1 MKKKAG
7 LLVLFISSCMIYAQG
22 YKSWDYYDGI
32 AANNKLR
39 VLNIFVNVIYDLDTT
54 INKVEDTDPPHWPRI
69 TNASQAGINVSGT
82 IPNYL
87 LDFMDTS
94 YVCGNTQG
102 TITRLYGE
110 SSFDSLQLIGD
121 FVVVNLLESRVIQ
134 DYAVFNYGNIAKTC
148 INMINDTPTGLHTIY
163 GHDSICDYSQNSTAI
178 DFFQII
184 IRNISKEYGG
194 LGMNSGCKTAL
205 LQGKLVKFGDLY
217 YPIRKY
223 GTIQNVGS
231 DDVSLNP
238 TGIVSHEISHALF
251 GGNNFHTSGGN
262 HRGSTESMPWMNIQG
277 GYGLMGAAHSGLV
290 SCNGYERWRMHWKHA
305 GSPYYISAHNISNNM
320 YVNSDIKKE
329 DGTKW
334 FLLRDFVTY
343 GDAVRIKMPYKDS
356 TITPNQYIWL
366 EFHNVGHNNKLDF
379 LQYSNSDSCLYSGT
393 PGIYAYYQIGR
404 DVLESENRYDIWDI
418 VNRDNLRIISNEGY
432 WDYTRHIMERDTS
445 FDCTQWNWV
454 PDYYTPDYSNA
465 FCGYNDQEKFIVP
478 EDYDT
483 DLGSIFDD
491 PDDIQERVMSNKI
504 AQGDTVK
511 HSLSFLGDSLDA
523 FSSHRKINMGTN
535 PSTCNAKTYYSY
547 NTSTS
552 FPMRLA
558 FNKNSQYNNAT
569 TYLTGLSIEMIP
581 RPDSVTYLVKIRWDD
596 YDIVDDARWTGKIAL
611 KGTERVNLTRGH
623 DITLAQNRTPAQQ
636 IRDSVSG
643 YFAAP
648 TQLTCEA
655 GSVFAQEPQSTL
667 TLTEKSRFVL
677 DSGAVYQLGDSAQI
691 LVQGGSTFTIGKGA
705 DLTGGIASEIVVDSL
720 STLCVYDT
728 AKLRREA
735 RLIVRPGGKLIVDGG
750 TLTNACEGEMWQG
763 IIVEGNPSLP
773 QYAQRQGSV
782 ILNNAT
788 VENARNAIST
798 HTADSAIWIGTGGIV
813 QATNTLFR
821 NNLCSMEMSLYENRN
836 VAGDTIDNTSH
847 FNNCT
852 FRIDTANLFPANNCT
867 FVQHVSLWGVR
878 GVKFNGCTFQNQDTT
893 HSYVNR
899 GRALYTADAGYRC
912 RRICPV
918 ISDTDPCACQPS
930 GSQPVVRCS
939 FTGFY
944 KAIESTGDCGQG
956 SIVIDNCD
964 FANNFVGIVL
974 NASDN
979 AQVSYNHF
987 NLDFSQKGNSGL
999 RLASSTGFTVEDN
1012 DFVRMLTTQDTI
1024 YGIICDNTGN
1034 AENFIRRN
1042 DFSNLFYG
1050 CYSLKNNGPI
1060 ANRPRGLQFNCN
1072 SYTANTYDIYVPANS
1087 TIRNVQ
1093 GSLTAGADNDF
1104 SNTITRS
1111 LTIPMTMNTLSYYYS
1126 SGNSHIPVGTSNYTG
1141 YGTATANPCAST
1153 LCGLQNPG
1161 FPPGIIRYASLSE
1174 EYEQLSDEFERR
1186 GYGAILSDRGHYTDS
1201 EVQDAMAAESRL
1213 DSLSVEMAE
1222 LSNRGIKAVIQ
1233 DSVMDFSQLKDWFG
1247 LVNTLSAKYLLVET
1261 HYLTGDYAAA
1271 NRLLSALPD
1280 MFDMSEEEQEEY
1292 GNYRAFHALRNAL
1305 AGNTLQSSGVSARRT
1320 WAELTEPEL
1329 AELQRIAEGT
1339 QGRTATMAQGILCFF
1354 YRICYE
1360 EDNVFGDAGTEF
1372 FTPRSLWE
1380 SQPATESSAL
1390 HVYPNPAGSVLHIE
1404 SGSSLRE
1411 VTAYD
1416 PTGRIVL
1423 RQSISGTSQ
1432 TLDISQLHSGIYL
1445 LRVVTENGV
1454 ETGRFVKN

>member
-1 MKKKAG
+1 MASHGKHR
-7 LLVLFISSCMIYAQG
+7 F
-22 YKSWDYYDGI
+22 
-32 AANNKLR
+32 
-39 VLNIFVNVIYDLDTT
+39 LNIFVNVIYNLDST

-121 FVVVNLLESRVIQ
+121 FVVVNVLESRVIQ
-134 DYAVFNYGNIAKTC
+134 DYAVFNYINIAKTC
-148 INMINDTPTGLHTIY
+148 MDMINDTPTGLHTLY
-163 GHDSICDYSQNSTAI
+163 GHDSIYHYSNNNSRI
-178 DFFQII
+178 QCYQII
-184 IRNISKEYGG
+184 IRNISSAYGG
-194 LGMNSGCKTAL
+194 LGMNSGMKKNV
-205 LQGKLVKFGDLY
+205 LQECSIKMGDRY
-217 YPIRKY
+217 YPISGV
-223 GTIQNVGS
+223 GTVQNVGS
-231 DDVSLNP
+231 DDISTNP
-238 TGIVSHEISHALF
+238 TGIVPHEISHSLF

-366 EFHNVGHNNKLDF
+366 EFHNVGNNNKLDF

-581 RPDSVTYLVKIRWDD
+581 RPDSVSYLVKIRWDD
-596 YDIVDDARWTGKIAL
+596 YDIVDDTRWTGKIAL

-648 TQLTCEA
+648 TKLTCEA
-655 GSVFAQEPQSTL
+655 GSHFTQQPHSTL
-667 TLTEKSRFVL
+667 LLTEKSRFVL
-677 DSGAVYQLGDSAQI
+677 DSAATYHLGDSAQI
-691 LVQGGSTFTIGKGA
+691 LVQGASTFTISKGA
-705 DLTGGIASEIVVDSL
+705 DFTGGIASEIVVDSL
-720 STLCVYDT
+720 STLYVYDT
-728 AKLRREA
+728 ARLRREA
-735 RLIVRPGGKLIVDGG
+735 RLIVRPGGKLIVNGG
-750 TLTNACEGEMWQG
+750 TLTSACEGEMWQG

-798 HTADSAIWIGTGGIV
+798 RGADTNAVYEHTGGIV

-821 NNLCSMEMSLYENRN
+821 NNRRAAEFLEYENHSGSN
-836 VAGDTIDNTSH
+836 VTDNTSR
-847 FNNCT
+847 FTRCT
-852 FRIDTANLFPANNCT
+852 FIVDDDNLFASNGT
-867 FVQHVSLWGVR
+867 SFLEHVSMWRVR
-878 GVKFNGCTFQNQDTT
+878 GVKFNGCDFRNETT
-893 HSYVNR
+893 GTSVR
-899 GRALYTADAGYRC
+899 GTGIRSIEAGFTAKRV
-912 RRICPV
+912 CPQLSNSDPCGCYNSG
-918 ISDTDPCACQPS
+918 SDT
-930 GSQPVVRCS
+930 VRRCS
-939 FTGFY
+939 FTGFSEAVHAANTLGAY
-944 KAIESTGDCGQG
+944 DITL
-956 SIVIDNCD
+956 DNCD
-964 FANNFVGIVL
+964 FAYNTAGVSL
-974 NASDN
+974 YAADN
-979 AQVSYNHF
+979 ARVSF
-987 NLDFSQKGNSGL
+987 CDFALGDSLSVLGLQLSRSSGFIVEGNTFHKHSKHYPYPTGILCDSTGTAENIIRLNSFSGL
-999 RLASSTGFTVEDN
+999 YTACNAV
-1012 DFVRMLTTQDTI
+1012 
-1024 YGIICDNTGN
+1024 GN
-1034 AENFIRRN
+1034 NSAIPMVGL
-1042 DFSNLFYG
+1042 S
-1050 CYSLKNNGPI
+1050 
-1060 ANRPRGLQFNCN
+1060 GLQYQCN
-1072 SYTANTYDIYVPANS
+1072 SYNGNTYDIFVS
-1087 TIRNVQ
+1087 SSSRIRSYQ
-1093 GSLTAGADNDF
+1093 GSSSQGADNTF
-1104 SNTITRS
+1104 TG
-1111 LTIPMTMNTLSYYYS
+1111 TLSSSLYLS
-1126 SGNSHIPVGTSNYTG
+1126 SGTLRYYHSAGSGHAPIGATSNVTVLN
-1141 YGTATANPCAST
+1141 ATANACGST
-1153 LCGLQNPG
+1153 LCGVQGGGGGGSGLGPK
-1161 FPPGIIRYASLSE
+1161 
-1174 EYEQLSDEFERR
+1174 
-1186 GYGAILSDRGHYTDS
+1186 GAPALAQYR
-1201 EVQDAMAAESRL
+1201 
-1213 DSLSVEMAE
+1213 EMAE
-1222 LSNRGIKAVIQ
+1222 EYAAIVETCHGASPQTDATDPQYETDNDTLTVRLSDLSSQMGDLARTEIRNILGDSVPDMVLLKQWYATIVETCHGASLQ
-1233 DSVMDFSQLKDWFG
+1233 DSTIPVSAYQLAEVYSQEGDLSTAR
-1247 LVNTLSAKYLLVET
+1247 TLLA
-1261 HYLTGDYAAA
+1261 
-1271 NRLLSALPD
+1271 ALPQQFIPD
-1280 MFDMSEEEQEEY
+1280 EAVRSEYSNYMALQQLRETVD
-1292 GNYRAFHALRNAL
+1292 GNWYLMTDTDIAAMQQVAENGGRA
-1305 AGNTLQSSGVSARRT
+1305 AR
-1320 WAELTEPEL
+1320 
-1329 AELQRIAEGT
+1329 
-1339 QGRTATMAQGILCFF
+1339 MAKEILCFF
-1354 YRICYE
+1354 HHICYE
-1360 EDNVFGDAGTEF
+1360 DDMALNLGDIGERNLSGGRTDDGRTRCVPTDNGLVI
-1372 FTPRSLWE
+1372 
-1380 SQPATESSAL
+1380 
-1390 HVYPNPAGSVLHIE
+1390 YPNPTGGTLTVE
-1404 SGSSLRE
+1404 SASPIREITVYDLSGRVMMTANGGIVETCHGASLQMDVSSLQ
-1411 VTAYD
+1411 
-1416 PTGRIVL
+1416 G
-1423 RQSISGTSQ
+1423 
-1432 TLDISQLHSGIYL
+1432 GIYL
-1445 LRVVTENGV
+1445 LRVVTTSGV
-1454 ETGRFVKN
+1454 ETGRFVKD